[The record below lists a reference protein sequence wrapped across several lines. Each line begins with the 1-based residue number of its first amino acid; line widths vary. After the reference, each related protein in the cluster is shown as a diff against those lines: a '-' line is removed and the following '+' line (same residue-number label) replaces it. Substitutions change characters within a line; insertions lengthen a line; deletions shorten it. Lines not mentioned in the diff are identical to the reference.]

1 MGKASLVSWVF
12 KRIRD
17 SRKRLSNDTLSIL
30 FQTHGVK
37 FGTTARWD
45 KDPTPEGVSFACP
58 LRRNEKET
66 QIFVLQTY
74 IEASFG
80 GNVKV
85 IVIFLS
91 AIRMRPAFGIRF
103 VPFVIPN
110 GQYFKRNVGRR
121 NELQLRS
128 WNIFFQSKAKMVQF
142 WNQFIGSFH
151 RCTRPLIQRWST
163 AVQQCMNG
171 IKFGILTHFLLLIK
185 PFINLCGQFR
195 CGTAGS
201 VFIVKL

>member
-1 MGKASLVSWVF
+1 MGKAIPVSWVF

-17 SRKRLSNDTLSIL
+17 SRRRLSNDTLSIL
-30 FQTHGVK
+30 FQTHCVK
-37 FGTTARWD
+37 FGTTARRD

-66 QIFVLQTY
+66 QIVVLQTY

-80 GNVKV
+80 GDVKV
-85 IVIFLS
+85 ILPFLS

-128 WNIFFQSKAKMVQF
+128 RNTFFQSKVKMVPF
-142 WNQFIGSFH
+142 WNQFIGGFH
-151 RCTRPLIQRWST
+151 RWTRLPPTQRWKVV
-163 AVQQCMNG
+163 VQPCTMVY
-171 IKFGILTHFLLLIK
+171 T
-185 PFINLCGQFR
+185 
-195 CGTAGS
+195 S
-201 VFIVKL
+201 VYKRLSSY